1 MAIFDLFSKR
11 QKRKNGDVPEIYTF
25 NEIPKNLRIQI
36 NHIWD
41 DAIGTDVYG
50 EYIEEKTYDDI
61 HKILCRE
68 YGVYNLI
75 SDQMYPKENV
85 ISFFLNATDINK
97 TIDVIDLFFKYI
109 NTIIENEKWKYINKK
124 ITSEQA
130 IHELNERF
138 KEAGI
143 GYAFENNEIIRVD
156 STFIHNEITK
166 PTIALI
172 WDSKFSGANDE
183 YMKAHEHYRN
193 GRNKECLNECL
204 KAIESTLKTICKIK
218 NWQYAET
225 DTARK
230 LIQICFTNNLVPT
243 YTQNQFT
250 SLKNL
255 IESGVP
261 TIRNKQGGH
270 GQGQNIIN
278 VDDKLTQYALN
289 LTGTNIIFLIKQSGI

>member
-11 QKRKNGDVPEIYTF
+11 EKRKSGEIPEIYTF
-25 NEIPKNLRIQI
+25 DDIPKNIKIQI

-41 DAIGTDVYG
+41 DAIGIDQHY
-50 EYIEEKTYDDI
+50 EYSEEKTYEEI

-68 YGVYNLI
+68 YGVYNLV
-75 SDQMYPKENV
+75 SNQMYPKDNV
-85 ISFFLNATDINK
+85 INFFLNEIDVNK
-97 TIDVIDLFFKYI
+97 TIDVIELIFRYI
-109 NTIIENEKWKYINKK
+109 NIHIENNQWDFNNRKINA
-124 ITSEQA
+124 EEA
-130 IHELNERF
+130 IKELNDRF

-143 GYAFENNEIIRVD
+143 GYAFENNEIVRID
-156 STFIHNEITK
+156 STLIHNEITK
-166 PTIALI
+166 PTIALL

-218 NWQYAET
+218 SWNYAET

-230 LIQICFTNNLVPT
+230 LIQICFNNNLVPT

-250 SLKNL
+250 SLQNL

-270 GQGQNIIN
+270 GQGQNIVN

>member
-1 MAIFDLFSKR
+1 
-11 QKRKNGDVPEIYTF
+11 
-25 NEIPKNLRIQI
+25 
-36 NHIWD
+36 
-41 DAIGTDVYG
+41 
-50 EYIEEKTYDDI
+50 
-61 HKILCRE
+61 
-68 YGVYNLI
+68 
-75 SDQMYPKENV
+75 
-85 ISFFLNATDINK
+85 
-97 TIDVIDLFFKYI
+97 
-109 NTIIENEKWKYINKK
+109 
-124 ITSEQA
+124 
-130 IHELNERF
+130 
-138 KEAGI
+138 
-143 GYAFENNEIIRVD
+143 
-156 STFIHNEITK
+156 
-166 PTIALI
+166 
-172 WDSKFSGANDE
+172 
-183 YMKAHEHYRN
+183 MKAHEHYRN

-250 SLKNL
+250 SLQNL